1 MSNPSEFSLFGK
13 KPGKNTKRDI
23 PENIPAQPQAHE
35 PMVSASDLPAAADAL
50 AALFPS
56 DKSATQTETV
66 NAAELTPARVAPVD
80 LAPEIIDI
88 DHLTLDQIEAF
99 FPSENVEPKEE
110 MKIERIEKIEEPKSS
125 AYAGAAS
132 AKKAAPPSS
141 PKADAPHA
149 AERRAKRR
157 ALISAPVRV
166 RSIDL
171 TTNSLDDITT
181 TMNVSRIGIL
191 LASKNPAYYRS
202 MDVMVTFPHSNS
214 PSAMQAEQPGRVV
227 RISEMPDGR
236 RSVAIALGVT
246 HRQDEEFISS
256 SGEKLLAGE
265 APALAQKITVERD
278 PNSLRPLVLALDG
291 EASVRESL
299 KSFLAGEGYD
309 VITVTNAQEARD
321 VLSQCTPSLL
331 IAEIEGEGMPG
342 YDICAHCK
350 STPRLQR
357 VPVMLT
363 TSSAYPSDYAS
374 AHSLGAVVCM
384 AKPYRQE
391 RLGHV
396 VKLLA
401 PPPNA
406 NEKAE
411 PPRPA
416 DPSRRH
422 LGSRP
427 VEKATES
434 NVNRRF
440 RFGKKS

>member
-1 MSNPSEFSLFGK
+1 MSNSPEFSTFGNN
-13 KPGKNTKRDI
+13 PGKDVV
-23 PENIPAQPQAHE
+23 PEANRAHAKTSQPLVPADLLP
-35 PMVSASDLPAAADAL
+35 SAAGALDALLPSDTTAAARQSSDEKAPS
-50 AALFPS
+50 AAPLDFVS
-56 DKSATQTETV
+56 
-66 NAAELTPARVAPVD
+66 
-80 LAPEIIDI
+80 EIIDI
-88 DHLTLDQIEAF
+88 DRLSLEQIEAF
-99 FPSENVEPKEE
+99 FPSENIEPKEE
-110 MKIERIEKIEEPKSS
+110 VKAAACPAVAADAAPVQSSS
-125 AYAGAAS
+125 A
-132 AKKAAPPSS
+132 AAP
-141 PKADAPHA
+141 A
-149 AERRAKRR
+149 AERRGKRR

-171 TTNSLDDITT
+171 THNALDDITT

-191 LASKNPAYYRS
+191 LASKNGAYYRS
-202 MDVMVTFPHSNS
+202 MDVMVTFPHSNA
-214 PSAMQAEQPGRVV
+214 PAAMQAEQPGRVV
-227 RISEMPDGR
+227 RISELPDGR

-246 HRQDEEFISS
+246 HLQDEEFISS
-256 SGEKLLAGE
+256 SGEKLHAKAE
-265 APALAQKITVERD
+265 STKITVDRD
-278 PNSLRPLVLALDG
+278 PNSLRPLVLALDA
-291 EASVRESL
+291 EASIRESL
-299 KSFLAGEGYD
+299 KSYLGSEGYD

-406 NEKAE
+406 NEKTE

-422 LGSRP
+422 LGSGN
-427 VEKATES
+427 VEKAPAS
-434 NVNRRF
+434 KVNSRF

>member
-1 MSNPSEFSLFGK
+1 M
-13 KPGKNTKRDI
+13 
-23 PENIPAQPQAHE
+23 
-35 PMVSASDLPAAADAL
+35 
-50 AALFPS
+50 FPS
-56 DKSATQTETV
+56 QESSAPEV
-66 NAAELTPARVAPVD
+66 GARGP
-80 LAPEIIDI
+80 LSLQPEIIDME
-88 DHLTLDQIEAF
+88 HLTLEQIESF
-99 FPSENVEPKEE
+99 FPSENDEPK
-110 MKIERIEKIEEPKSS
+110 P
-125 AYAGAAS
+125 AVAA
-132 AKKAAPPSS
+132 APAKAAPAVTVQPAAPAESLAQPSTKS
-141 PKADAPHA
+141 GKAPEGQS
-149 AERRAKRR
+149 ERRGKRR

-166 RSIDL
+166 RGIDL
-171 TTNSLDDITT
+171 TRDNLDDITT
-181 TMNVSRIGIL
+181 TLNVSRIGIL

-202 MDVMVTFPHSNS
+202 MEVMVTFPHTKA
-214 PSAMQAEQPGRVV
+214 PTAMQAEQAGRVV
-227 RISEMPDGR
+227 RISELPDGR

-246 HRQDEEFISS
+246 HRHDEEFISA
-256 SGEKLLAGE
+256 SGEKLLAE
-265 APALAQKITVERD
+265 AAPQKIKVERD
-278 PNSLRPLVLALDG
+278 PNSLRPLVLALDA
-291 EASVRESL
+291 EASVRESM
-299 KSFLAGEGYD
+299 KSYLANEGYD

-350 STPRLQR
+350 STPRLQS

-406 NEKAE
+406 NENAE

-422 LGSRP
+422 VGSTSNG
-427 VEKATES
+427 EKRTVS
-434 NVNRRF
+434 NLNNRF
-440 RFGKKS
+440 RFGRKS

>member
-1 MSNPSEFSLFGK
+1 MSHSSEFSATGK
-13 KPGKNTKRDI
+13 KSPKGAEPGDPAAEAVARTSA
-23 PENIPAQPQAHE
+23 PLIPASQLP
-35 PMVSASDLPAAADAL
+35 PASEAL
-50 AALFPS
+50 GALFESPKPS
-56 DKSATQTETV
+56 EPV
-66 NAAELTPARVAPVD
+66 HGAAEL
-80 LAPEIIDI
+80 IDI
-88 DHLTLDQIEAF
+88 EHMSLEELEAF
-99 FPSENVEPKEE
+99 FPSENSEPVA
-110 MKIERIEKIEEPKSS
+110 PASTPAAAPS
-125 AYAGAAS
+125 AVAAS
-132 AKKAAPPSS
+132 PAAAGPVKSAEPAAAVPPVS
-141 PKADAPHA
+141 
-149 AERRAKRR
+149 ERRGKRR

-166 RSIDL
+166 RSTDI
-171 TTNSLDDITT
+171 TNHDLDDATT

-202 MDVMVTFPHSNS
+202 MDVMVTFPYSKAPKS
-214 PSAMQAEQPGRVV
+214 MQAEQPGRVV
-227 RISEMPDGR
+227 RISELPDGR
-236 RSVAIALGVT
+236 RSIAIAIGVK
-246 HRQDEEFISS
+246 HREDAEFISA
-256 SGEKLLAGE
+256 SGEKLHAE
-265 APALAQKITVERD
+265 PASQKFTVERD
-278 PNSLRPLVLALDG
+278 PNSLRPLVLALDA
-291 EASVRESL
+291 EASVRDSL
-299 KSFLAGEGYD
+299 KSYLAGEGYD

-401 PPPNA
+401 PPANA
-406 NEKAE
+406 NETVE

-422 LGSRP
+422 LGSSNSKA
-427 VEKATES
+427 EKASGSSTGS
-434 NVNRRF
+434 TVNRRF
-440 RFGKKS
+440 RFGGKS

>member
-1 MSNPSEFSLFGK
+1 MSHSSEFSATGK
-13 KPGKNTKRDI
+13 KSLKGAKAGEPAAETI
-23 PENIPAQPQAHE
+23 AQTPETLIPADMLP
-35 PMVSASDLPAAADAL
+35 PASDAL
-50 AALFPS
+50 KALFESPKPS
-56 DKSATQTETV
+56 EPV
-66 NAAELTPARVAPVD
+66 HRAA
-80 LAPEIIDI
+80 EIIDI
-88 DHLTLDQIEAF
+88 EHMSLEELEAF
-99 FPSENVEPKEE
+99 FPSENPEPVA
-110 MKIERIEKIEEPKSS
+110 PPVTP
-125 AYAGAAS
+125 AVAPPAVAAS
-132 AKKAAPPSS
+132 PAVEGPAKSAEPAAPVTP
-141 PKADAPHA
+141 AN
-149 AERRAKRR
+149 ERREKRR
-157 ALISAPVRV
+157 ARISAPVRV
-166 RSIDL
+166 RSTDI
-171 TTNSLDDITT
+171 TNHDLDDATT

-202 MDVMVTFPHSNS
+202 MDVMVTFPYSKAPKS
-214 PSAMQAEQPGRVV
+214 MQAEQPGRVV
-227 RISEMPDGR
+227 RISELPDGR
-236 RSVAIALGVT
+236 RSIAIALGVK
-246 HRQDEEFISS
+246 HREDAEFISA
-256 SGEKLLAGE
+256 SGEKLHAE
-265 APALAQKITVERD
+265 PASAKITVERD

-291 EASVRESL
+291 EAAIRDSL
-299 KSFLAGEGYD
+299 KSYLAGEGYD

-401 PPPNA
+401 PPANA
-406 NEKAE
+406 KETVE

-422 LGSRP
+422 LGSNGTKSD
-427 VEKATES
+427 KASGPSTGS
-434 NVNRRF
+434 TVNRRF
-440 RFGKKS
+440 RFGGKS